1 MCFICDIARCIKK
14 VTISLSKIQVFFYF
28 SSWLTTTYEI
38 PVDIE
43 LAALG
48 ETFMKKR
55 KSTFKITSWNS
66 ATDFTLPNVKEHAPI
81 ARKKSSTVWLNWAL
95 FNHNFVMLPKD
106 ENKYAQKNLSAI
118 HTNWF
123 SWFIKH
129 FCSISNSTWCYVYVY
144 LYVCIS
150 NKWYFWIQTELFL

>member
-1 MCFICDIARCIKK
+1 MKSRQILWI
-14 VTISLSKIQVFFYF
+14 Y
-28 SSWLTTTYEI
+28 WLVRPWWCWRST
-38 PVDIE
+38 
-43 LAALG
+43 
-48 ETFMKKR
+48 R

-66 ATDFTLPNVKEHAPI
+66 TTDLTLPNVKEHAPI

-129 FCSISNSTWCYVYVY
+129 FCSISNSTWCY
-144 LYVCIS
+144 LYVFQINGIFEFKLSYSLEWIS
-150 NKWYFWIQTELFL
+150 LYCLLNGYDHIL

>member
-1 MCFICDIARCIKK
+1 MACNLQQD
-14 VTISLSKIQVFFYF
+14 VFFYF
-28 SSWLTTTYEI
+28 SSWLTSTYQI

-43 LAALG
+43 LAGLG
-48 ETFMKKR
+48 DTFMKKR

-66 ATDFTLPNVKEHAPI
+66 TTDFTLPNVKEHAPI

-144 LYVCIS
+144 LY
-150 NKWYFWIQTELFL
+150 KYKYK